1 MLVKVFDVAAV
12 RQTKIATLQPN
23 RQGLVVEFKLLKIK
37 EVRTVKSRRDG
48 STHRVADILIGD
60 ESGSIILTLWDDE
73 IEKVEEGKVFRLTGG
88 KTTLF
93 QGRLQL
99 GLNPSGKIESST
111 TQIPTVDTTNN
122 LSKARRTNPRDR
134 RRSDGKSSDQRS
146 QIRRT
151 KGFYWTRI
159 KRKSEE

>member
-1 MLVKVFDVAAV
+1 MLVKVFNVAAV

-23 RQGLVVEFKLLKIK
+23 RRGLVVEFKLLKIK

-60 ESGSIILTLWDDE
+60 ESGSIILTLWDE
-73 IEKVEEGKVFRLTGG
+73 AIERIEEGKVFRLMGG

-99 GLNPSGKIESST
+99 GLNPSGKIEIST
-111 TQIPTVDTTNN
+111 TEIPTVDTTNN
-122 LSKARRTNPRDR
+122 LSQAHQANPRGHKRSDR
-134 RRSDGKSSDQRS
+134 RSSDQRP

-159 KRKSEE
+159 KRNSEE